1 MAKNTSSSAFR
12 KIDVDEYNEDNYKE
26 EEPSEVQSPIAGPDE
41 NEITQLLNQGRNV
54 DALKSC
60 LRSAPLGSKN
70 QKVKDTAL
78 ELMRRVLASIK
89 SSQMEEAVQYLDADE
104 IDTLMKYVYRGFE
117 LPNKEWINGQM
128 SAHLLAWHEKVFAVG
143 GTGCITRV
151 LTDRKRV

>member
-1 MAKNTSSSAFR
+1 MAKNTSSYAFR

-26 EEPSEVQSPIAGPDE
+26 EDASEIQSPIAGPDE
-41 NEITQLLNQGRNV
+41 KEITQMLTQGKNIE
-54 DALKSC
+54 ALKSC

-70 QKVKDTAL
+70 QKVKDSAL
-78 ELMRRVLASIK
+78 EVTLRVLLSIK
-89 SSQMEEAVQYLDADE
+89 SSQMEEALQKLDPDE
-104 IDTLMKYVYRGFE
+104 LDTLMKYVYRGFE
-117 LPNKEWINGQM
+117 LPNERS